1 MNPFAV
7 PFFTPCQSI
16 SPDGVCTPA
25 RVDTEPPCIPPTV
38 EIHGRCLLPAPPNP
52 QHLNCKAVHVE
63 IEPACLQAQ
72 GCTPEPGVAIA
83 LLFTLLVQC
92 L

>member
-1 MNPFAV
+1 MDPFAP

-16 SPDGVCTPA
+16 SPDGICTPA
-25 RVDTEPPCIPPTV
+25 RVDPPCVLPYVPH
-38 EIHGRCLLPAPPNP
+38 HGRCVLPDMPAP
-52 QHLNCKAVHVE
+52 QHLNCKAVHIE